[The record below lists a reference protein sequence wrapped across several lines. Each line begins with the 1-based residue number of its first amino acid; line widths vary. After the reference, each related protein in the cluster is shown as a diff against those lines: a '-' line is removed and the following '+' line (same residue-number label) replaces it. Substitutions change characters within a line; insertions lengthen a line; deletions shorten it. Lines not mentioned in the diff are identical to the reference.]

1 MVEILYSQGRQ
12 YYRGGGEA
20 FRNVVTAN
28 QEVKS
33 IRTMREEEK
42 EARGGEVYSHDNV
55 VIADAGVGGGGI

>member
-33 IRTMREEEK
+33 IRSMREEEK
-42 EARGGEVYSHDNV
+42 EA
-55 VIADAGVGGGGI
+55 GGGKYIHMTSS

>member
-1 MVEILYSQGRQ
+1 MVELLYSQGRQ

-20 FRNVVTAN
+20 FRNVVTAT
-28 QEVKS
+28 QEIKS

-42 EARGGEVYSHDNV
+42 EAGGEECIHYNVV